1 MQYRRT
7 KNVAWRRIGG
17 ETVIVN
23 LDRRRMLALNESGA
37 AVWDALAG
45 ESDDKSPEPRPGSA
59 EGEADDERLNEFF
72 ADLER
77 EGVLERADEV
87 PVALLAGAAARAV
100 EAAPAV
106 IWREELHRFGGSCA
120 MLPTQS
126 AICNQQ
132 PYSS

>member
-1 MQYRRT
+1 M
-7 KNVAWRRIGG
+7 AWRRIGG

-37 AVWDALAG
+37 AVWDALAEEVG
-45 ESDDKSPEPRPGSA
+45 RPSPEPPPGKA
-59 EGEADDERLNEFF
+59 EGETDGERLNEFF

-77 EGVLERADEV
+77 EGVLERADGV
-87 PVALLAGAAARAV
+87 PMALLAGAAAL
-100 EAAPAV
+100 AAESVPAV
-106 IWREELHRFGGSCA
+106 VWREELHRFGGSCA

-126 AICNQQ
+126 AICNQN